1 MRHKKIFFFLL
12 IVGVLAAALL
22 FWIFDQR
29 KPEEKPAPLP
39 EPAPTE
45 ETVEKYYPDT
55 IPEMSEKNYSG
66 SDLKLGKILKD
77 LPEYARYEI
86 SYKSEGFTISGAL
99 NIPKGDGTFPVLI
112 LNHGYYNPK
121 TYDVGEGLSREQ
133 DFFARNGYAVLST
146 DYRDHAK
153 SDVDPKN
160 DVRPRSGYVE
170 DSINAVNAIKEA
182 KLESLDTENIGMLG
196 HSMGGGVT
204 LNVMVTK
211 PETAKA
217 YALLAPIN
225 SSYRVNFDKWV
236 ATEWPET
243 AQNFYDIYGKYEENP
258 DVWEKLS
265 SRNYFSRI
273 SSPIMLHQGTADRE
287 VPVEWSRE
295 LEALLKKEGK
305 EITYFEYPGEAHVFI
320 KAQDTVMQRTLE
332 FFNAIL
338 KK

>member
-1 MRHKKIFFFLL
+1 MGYKKIFFSLL
-12 IVGVLAAALL
+12 FVAALAAVLL
-22 FWIFDQR
+22 FWIFDQK
-29 KPEEKPAPLP
+29 KPEEKTISLP
-39 EPAPTE
+39 EPVPTE
-45 ETVEKYYPDT
+45 EMIEKYYPDT

-66 SDLKLGKILKD
+66 SDLKLGKILED
-77 LPEYARYEI
+77 LPEYTRYEI

-99 NIPKGDGTFPVLI
+99 NIPNRDGTFPVLI
-112 LNHGYYNPK
+112 LNHGYYNPR

-133 DFFARNGYAVLST
+133 DFFAKNGYAVLST

-182 KLESLDTENIGMLG
+182 KLESLDTNTIGMLG

-211 PETAKA
+211 PDTAKA

-225 SSYRVNFDKWV
+225 SDYKVNFEKWV
-236 ATEWPET
+236 SAEWPET
-243 AQNFYDIYGKYEENP
+243 AQNFYNIYGKYEENP

-265 SRNYFSRI
+265 AKNYFSRI

-295 LEALLKKEGK
+295 LETLLKKEGK
-305 EITYFEYPGEAHVFI
+305 EITYFEYPGEDHSFI
-320 KAQDTVMQRTLE
+320 KAQDLAMQRTLD
-332 FFNAIL
+332 FFDNIL
-338 KK
+338 K